1 MAMEDDALDV
11 EVRAL
16 GRSKEANEAS
26 FDVLGGADDARTCVR
41 QALASRYAGA
51 AKVRVRAGLV
61 AQERRMVR
69 S

>member
-16 GRSKEANEAS
+16 GRSKEAKEAS
-26 FDVLGGADDARTCVR
+26 CDAVRGADDACTCVR

-61 AQERRMVR
+61 AQERCTVR